1 MNRITRVSVAA
12 AVTTAIAAIAAPG
25 IASAQSS
32 VTVYGVADAGLVR
45 ESGGPAGSLTNVSS
59 GVASGSRL
67 GFKGKEDL
75 GGGLSAFFQLENGLN
90 LDNGTAAQGG
100 LLFGRQAYVGL
111 TSAAGAVTLG
121 RQYSPYYKVL
131 RDVADPFC
139 IGLAGNAGNIMVTNT
154 RVDNM
159 VQYAMPQW
167 QGLTAEVAVGMG
179 EVAGSTE
186 RNRALSTAVY
196 YTRDKLVVAG
206 AWFQRKNALATDQTR
221 NALVTARYNFGPVEA
236 TVGYANN
243 HGLAGAHSDDVVVGA
258 IVPMGA
264 HRFMVSYVRHD
275 DKTSA
280 HRDANQWAL
289 GYTYTLSKRTDLY
302 AAYGHINNSN
312 GAAFKV
318 GNATESGSGNR
329 ATNLGIRHVF

>member
-1 MNRITRVSVAA
+1 MNRITRISVAA
-12 AVTTAIAAIAAPG
+12 VAAALATMAAPG
-25 IASAQSS
+25 AWAQSS
-32 VTVYGVADAGLVR
+32 VAIYGVADAGLVR
-45 ESGGPAGSLTNVSS
+45 ESGGAAGSLTNVSS

-75 GGGLSAFFQLENGLN
+75 GGGLAAIFQLENGLN

-111 TSAAGAVTLG
+111 TSAAGSVTLG

-159 VQYAMPQW
+159 VQYAMPAW
-167 QGLTAEVAVGMG
+167 NGLTAEVAVGMG

-186 RNRALSTAVY
+186 RNRAYSAAAY
-196 YTRDKLVVAG
+196 YTQGKLVVGA
-206 AWFQRKNALATDQTR
+206 AWFQRHNALATDQTR
-221 NALVTARYNFGPVEA
+221 NALLTARYNFGPLEA
-236 TVGYANN
+236 TVGYADN

-258 IVPMGA
+258 IVPLGA
-264 HRFMVSYVRHD
+264 HRFLVSYVRHE
-275 DKTSA
+275 DKTRA
-280 HRDANQWAL
+280 NRDANQWAL

-302 AAYGHINNSN
+302 LAHGHINNSN
-312 GAAFKV
+312 GATFKV

>member
-1 MNRITRVSVAA
+1 MVAA
-12 AVTTAIAAIAAPG
+12 AAVPGAAW
-25 IASAQSS
+25 AQSS
-32 VTVYGVADAGLVR
+32 VTIYGVADAGLVR
-45 ESGGPAGSLTNVSS
+45 EAGGPAGSVTNVSS

-75 GGGLSAFFQLENGLN
+75 GGGLSAIFQIENGMN

-111 TSAAGAVTLG
+111 SSAAGSVTLG

-131 RDVADPFC
+131 RDVADPFS

-159 VQYAMPQW
+159 VQYATPKW
-167 QGLTAEVAVGMG
+167 YGLTAEVAIGMG
-179 EVAGSTE
+179 EVAGSFE
-186 RNRALSTAVY
+186 RNRAYSGAAY
-196 YTRDKLVVAG
+196 YTRDKLVLAA
-206 AWFQRKNALATDQTR
+206 AWFQRQNALATDQTR
-221 NALVTARYNFGPVEA
+221 NALLTARYNFGPVEA
-236 TVGYANN
+236 MIGYADN
-243 HGLAGAHSDDVVVGA
+243 HALAGAHSDDVVLGA
-258 IVPMGA
+258 IVPVAA
-264 HRFMVSYVRHD
+264 HRFLASYVRHQ

-280 HRDANQWAL
+280 NRDANQWAL

-312 GAAFKV
+312 GATFKV
-318 GNATESGSGNR
+318 GNATETGSGNR
-329 ATNLGIRHVF
+329 ATNLGVRHMF

>member
-1 MNRITRVSVAA
+1 MNRITRGSVAVGMA
-12 AVTTAIAAIAAPG
+12 AAMGASGAAW
-25 IASAQSS
+25 AQSS

-45 ESGGPAGSLTNVSS
+45 ESGGAAGSVTNVSS

-75 GGGLSAFFQLENGLN
+75 GGGLAAFFQLENGMN
-90 LDNGTAAQGG
+90 LDNGSAAQGG

-111 TSAAGAVTLG
+111 SSAAGSVTLG

-159 VQYAMPQW
+159 VQYALPQW
-167 QGLTAEVAVGMG
+167 HGLTAEVAVGMG
-179 EVAGSTE
+179 EVAGSFE
-186 RNRALSTAVY
+186 RNRAYSAAAY
-196 YTRDKLVVAG
+196 YTQGKLVVAG
-206 AWFQRKNALATDQTR
+206 AWFQRQNALATDQTR
-221 NALVTARYNFGPVEA
+221 NALLTARYHFGVLEA
-236 TVGYANN
+236 TVGYAHN

-258 IVPMGA
+258 IVPLGA
-264 HRFMVSYVRHD
+264 HRFLVSYVRHD
-275 DKTSA
+275 DKTRA
-280 HRDANQWAL
+280 ARDASQWAL

-312 GAAFKV
+312 GATFKV

>member
-1 MNRITRVSVAA
+1 M
-12 AVTTAIAAIAAPG
+12 
-25 IASAQSS
+25 
-32 VTVYGVADAGLVR
+32 
-45 ESGGPAGSLTNVSS
+45 
-59 GVASGSRL
+59 
-67 GFKGKEDL
+67 
-75 GGGLSAFFQLENGLN
+75 N

-111 TSAAGAVTLG
+111 TSAAGALTLG

-167 QGLTAEVAVGMG
+167 RGLTAEVAVGMG

-186 RNRALSTAVY
+186 RNRAYSAAAY
-196 YTRDKLVVAG
+196 YTQGKLVVAA
-206 AWFQRKNALATDQTR
+206 AWFQRHNALATDQTR
-221 NALVTARYNFGPVEA
+221 NALLTARYNFGPLEA
-236 TVGYANN
+236 AVGYADN

-258 IVPMGA
+258 IVPLGA
-264 HRFMVSYVRHD
+264 HRFLVSYVRHE
-275 DKTSA
+275 DKTRA
-280 HRDANQWAL
+280 NRDANQWAL

-312 GAAFKV
+312 GATFKV